1 MYALL
6 SFNKNDDTK
15 FWGRVLSCAMLGH
28 AQSTFWLKAGQDV
41 LQDADDLGL
50 HLFVNDVETQA
61 VAGPLDLGDHVP
73 DLLDPVHL
81 LVEVVAL
88 QEVAEVGV
96 ALVARLGVQVEQAL
110 VHRFL
115 ELKGGLHGLERSA
128 PLHGGRLGNV
138 LKLAAATTAG
148 LVLHQLHAMI
158 TLLVGGLPEVG
169 GEPVQ
174 RLVVPVE
181 PRAHG
186 EIDIAGVE
194 LHVDLLVDEGLAVLV
209 EVLPDL
215 GSHLAT
221 WSLLVV
227 VVVVVV

>member
-1 MYALL
+1 MYAPC
-6 SFNKNDDTK
+6 FHIRTMTK
-15 FWGRVLSCAMLGH
+15 FWGRVLTYKAMC
-28 AQSTFWLKAGQDV
+28 SPFWLKAGQDV
-41 LQDADDLGL
+41 LQDDDLGL
-50 HLFVNDVETQA
+50 HLFVDDVETET

-96 ALVARLGVQVEQAL
+96 TLVARLAVQVKQAL

-138 LKLAAATTAG
+138 LKLAPTATAG
-148 LVLHQLHAMI
+148 LVLHQLHAVI
-158 TLLVGGLPEVG
+158 ALLVGGLPEEG

-186 EIDIAGVE
+186 EIDVAGVE
-194 LHVDLLVDEGLAVLV
+194 LHVDLFVDEGLAVLV
-209 EVLPDL
+209 EILPDL
-215 GSHLAT
+215 GSHLDLE
-221 WSLLVV
+221 SLDRFVV
-227 VVVVVV
+227 VVVVVVV

>member
-41 LQDADDLGL
+41 LQDDDLGL

-61 VAGPLDLGDHVP
+61 VPGPLDLGDHVP

-96 ALVARLGVQVEQAL
+96 TLVARLGVQVEQAL

-115 ELKGGLHGLERSA
+115 ELEGGLHGLERSA